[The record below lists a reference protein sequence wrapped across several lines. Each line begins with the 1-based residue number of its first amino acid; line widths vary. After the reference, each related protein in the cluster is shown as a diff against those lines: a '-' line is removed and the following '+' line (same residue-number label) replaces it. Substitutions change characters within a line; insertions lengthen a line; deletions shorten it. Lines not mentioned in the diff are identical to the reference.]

1 MVRTRVQSATGRS
14 AQPQTQPAKIM
25 KRFHVNISVTDL
37 DASIGFYNSLFD
49 TAPAVVKEDYAKWML
64 DDPRVNFAITTRG
77 SNKGI
82 DHLGIQVEN
91 ETELSEVY
99 SRLQTAS
106 APITEEGET
115 TCCYANSEKS
125 WIFDPE
131 GIAWETFLT
140 HGESPVYGTDAI
152 KSIDADGACCSPQQQ
167 QPSQP

>member
-1 MVRTRVQSATGRS
+1 
-14 AQPQTQPAKIM
+14 M

-37 DASIGFYNSLFD
+37 DASIGFYTSLFD
-49 TAPAVVKEDYAKWML
+49 TEPAVLKEDYAKWML

-77 SNKGI
+77 NRKGI

-91 ETELSEVY
+91 HNELDEVY
-99 SRLQTAS
+99 ARLKTAG
-106 APITEEGET
+106 APVIEEGKT

-140 HGESPVYGTDAI
+140 RGESPVYGTDVI
-152 KSIDADGACCSPQQQ
+152 KPVEADGACCTPRQQ
-167 QPSQP
+167 QPSQA